1 MIVLCTYSL
10 ESYATLST
18 NDNDSS
24 QNILL
29 NQMTESK
36 SSELPA
42 DVKVESPD
50 SSQPFES
57 FSYND
62 SIVRLFMLATLVWG
76 VSAAL
81 VGLIVALLL
90 VMPELSLSK
99 FLSFGRLRPVLTNLA
114 IFAFAGNAI
123 FAAVYYSTQRLCKA
137 RMWSDTLS
145 YLNFLGWQ
153 LINIAAT
160 ITLPL
165 GITQSKE
172 FAELEWPIDIAIAIV
187 WIGFFGINFFMTL
200 ARRRERYLYVSL
212 WFYIAAIVAFSILH
226 VVGNMVVPHGLFKS
240 VSVYAGAE
248 DAMVQW
254 WHGHNM
260 LAFFLGMPFLGL
272 MYYFLP
278 RASER
283 PVFSYRLC
291 IIQFWSLVII
301 SVWAGPRYLHYT
313 SIATWASSLGV
324 VFSLMLWMPSWAGVV
339 NGFST
344 LRGAWHKVVSD
355 PVLKFFVAGLA
366 FYGLATVE
374 GSLLSIKSVDALA
387 HYTDWTSAN
396 LHAGALGWIGFMT
409 FGMMYWLLPQIF
421 QTKLWSVRLAS
432 LHFWIGTLGLLLYL
446 VAGHIA
452 GIIQGSMWQ
461 ALTAD
466 GYLAYPNFVETV
478 TAIKPMWWACLVGGL
493 LYASGIVMLAV
504 NYFMT
509 WRSRPNQYE
518 APVVQ
523 AAPLSKDFKDGAAVT
538 KSRIDGVLNIGH
550 KVDVWQQAT
559 WHRGWERRPM
569 RFAMLTALVVIIS
582 SACELVPMLLIPA
595 NVPVI
600 ESVRPYTPLE
610 LAGRD
615 IYIAEGCCNCHA
627 QQIRPL
633 FAETER
639 YGQYSQAGEFVY
651 DRPNLWGTRRIGPD
665 LSREGGKQTGL
676 WHLEH
681 FRDPAAKVDGSV
693 MPSYPHLLMTKLDFN
708 SIQSRFNV
716 DAQLS
721 TAHDHEFVPTDQADQ
736 MAKQQARRIAWE
748 LAQLGGPITVDSS
761 AGQQI
766 RVDETQLIAL
776 IAYIQRLGTDLQA
789 AEETVD
795 NKEPLTDAQQVTW
808 DKYSQMLTY
817 DSILAADVSVGKRVY
832 ADTCGKCHRLFDEGG
847 NIGPA
852 LTATN
857 RWNRDYLLENIVAP
871 SREILEAYQTEIVLT
886 IDEIVVTGV
895 IVSEDDE
902 NLVLMTADQKRVE
915 IYQDDI
921 EERKTSKLSLMPE
934 GQLDTLTSDQVRSLF
949 KYLQLPK
956 PLAAAKSTEEPN
968 Q

>member
-1 MIVLCTYSL
+1 
-10 ESYATLST
+10 
-18 NDNDSS
+18 
-24 QNILL
+24 
-29 NQMTESK
+29 MTESN

-42 DVKVESPD
+42 NDTVESPE

-62 SIVRLFMLATLVWG
+62 SIVRLFMLATLGWG
-76 VSAAL
+76 VLAAL
-81 VGLIVALLL
+81 VGLLVALLL
-90 VMPELSLSK
+90 VMPELSVSK
-99 FLSFGRLRPVLTNLA
+99 FLSFGRLRPALTNLA
-114 IFAFAGNAI
+114 IFGFAGNAI

-137 RMWSDTLS
+137 RMCSDALS
-145 YLNFLGWQ
+145 YLNFFGWQ
-153 LINIAAT
+153 LINVAAA

-172 FAELEWPIDIAIAIV
+172 FAEPEWPIDIAIVIV
-187 WIGFFGINFFMTL
+187 WIGCFGINFFMTL

-226 VVGNMVVPHGLFKS
+226 VVGNLVVPLDLFKS
-240 VSVYAGAE
+240 IPIYAGAQ

-254 WHGHNM
+254 WHGHNVM
-260 LAFFLGMPFLGL
+260 VFFLGMPFLGL

-278 RASER
+278 KASER

-291 IIQFWSLVII
+291 IIHFWSLVII
-301 SVWAGPRYLHYT
+301 GVWAGPRHLHYT

-339 NGFST
+339 NGMLT
-344 LRGAWHKVVSD
+344 LQGAWRKVVSD

-366 FYGLATVE
+366 FYGLMTVE

-387 HYTDWTSAN
+387 HYTDWTSVN

-421 QTKLWSVRLAS
+421 QSKLWSTHLAN
-432 LHFWIGTLGLLLYL
+432 LHFWIGTLGLLTYL
-446 VAGHIA
+446 VAGHIG
-452 GIIQGSMWQ
+452 GITQGSMWQ
-461 ALTAD
+461 ELTAE
-466 GYLAYPNFVETV
+466 GYLAYPDFIETV
-478 TAIKPMWWACLVGGL
+478 TAIKPMWWTCLVGGL
-493 LYASGIVMLAV
+493 LYASGIVMLAI

-523 AAPLSKDFKDGAAVT
+523 AARLSKEFIDDSAVVE
-538 KSRIDGVLNIGH
+538 SRIDGVLKVGH
-550 KVDVWQQAT
+550 QVDVWQQAT
-559 WHRGWERRPM
+559 WHRSWERRHM
-569 RFAMLTALVVIIS
+569 RFAMLTALVVVIGS
-582 SACELVPMLLIPA
+582 VCELAPMLLVPA

-600 ESVRPYTPLE
+600 ESAKPYTPLE
-610 LAGRD
+610 LVGRD
-615 IYIAEGCCNCHA
+615 IYVAEGCCNCHS
-627 QQIRPL
+627 QQVRPL

-639 YGQYSQAGEFVY
+639 YGQYSQAGEYVH

-693 MPSYPHLLMTKLDFN
+693 MPSYSHLLTTKLNFD
-708 SIQSRFNV
+708 SIQARFDVDDQLNV
-716 DAQLS
+716 GNDQ
-721 TAHDHEFVPTDQADQ
+721 EFVPTDHADQ
-736 MAKQQARRIAWE
+736 MARQQARRIAWE
-748 LAQLGGPITVDSS
+748 LAQLGGPISVDSS
-761 AGQQI
+761 ARQQI

-789 AEETVD
+789 AEETEVA
-795 NKEPLTDAQQVTW
+795 KEPLTDAQQVTW

-817 DSILAADVSVGKRVY
+817 DSILAADVNVGKRVY
-832 ADTCGKCHRLFDEGG
+832 ADTCGKCHQLFDDGG

-852 LTATN
+852 LTATT

-895 IVSEDDE
+895 VVSEDDE

-934 GQLDTLTSDQVRSLF
+934 GQLDTLTPDEVRSLF

-956 PLAAAKSTEEPN
+956 PLEATAATEEPN